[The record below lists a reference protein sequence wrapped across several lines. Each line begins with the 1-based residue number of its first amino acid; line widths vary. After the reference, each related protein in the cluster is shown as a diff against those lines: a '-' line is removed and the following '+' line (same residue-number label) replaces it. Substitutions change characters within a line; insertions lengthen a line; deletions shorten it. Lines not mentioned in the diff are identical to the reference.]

1 MNILDLNVF
10 YKVTTRQYLHN
21 NWGYYYK
28 INVVKSGQNTPTSII
43 NISEGNLFD
52 KIDSDR
58 KNSINKQITFKIIIF
73 AEDGANGSRHVI
85 LDENI
90 AYSLLP

>member
-10 YKVTTRQYLHN
+10 YKVTSRQYLHN
-21 NWGYYYK
+21 NCGYYYK
-28 INVVKSGQNTPTSII
+28 INVIKSGENTPTSIS
-43 NISEGNLFD
+43 ISEGNLFD

-58 KNSINKQITFKIIIF
+58 KNNINKQITFKIIIF
-73 AEDGANGSRHVI
+73 AEDGTNGSRHVI